1 MKRTDFKFDLP
12 EGQIAQHPLEQ
23 RSASRLLHLDRNAGE
38 TTDGQFAE
46 LSRLLRPGDLL
57 VRNNTR
63 VIPARM
69 FARKT
74 TGGRVEIM
82 LERLLSPTACIA
94 QLRASKT
101 PRTGTELVLENGNI
115 LVVSGREGS
124 FFQLELQ
131 DPSLSLS
138 DQMSELGHMPLPPY
152 IQREDNPLDR
162 ERYQTIYAS
171 RAGAVAA
178 PTAGLHF
185 DNDLLERLNEM
196 GVESTEVTLH
206 VGAGTFQ
213 PVRADRLED
222 HEMHS
227 EYLEVSAE
235 CCRAVRAAKE
245 RGSRVIAV
253 GTTSVRSLETA
264 ASEGELKPYSGD
276 SRLFIY
282 PGYKFRVIDG
292 MVTNFHLSESTLL
305 MLVCAFAGTEK
316 TLAAYRH
323 AVQEGYRFFSYGDAM
338 LVT

>member
-1 MKRTDFKFDLP
+1 MKRTDFKFELP
-12 EGQIAQHPLEQ
+12 EAQIAQHPLTE
-23 RSASRLLHLDRNAGE
+23 RSASRLLQLDRIGGQ
-38 TTDGQFAE
+38 TRDGLFTE
-46 LSRLLRPGDLL
+46 LAKLLRSGDLL

-63 VIPARM
+63 VIPARL

-82 LERLLSPTACIA
+82 LERLLSQTVCIA

-101 PRTGTELVLENGNI
+101 PRPGTELLLENGVS

-124 FFQLELQ
+124 FFRLELA
-131 DPSLSLS
+131 DDSLNLS
-138 DQMSELGHMPLPPY
+138 DQMDELGHMPLPPY
-152 IQREDNPLDR
+152 IQREDSALDR
-162 ERYQTIYAS
+162 ERYQTVYAS
-171 RAGAVAA
+171 TSGAVAA

-185 DNDLLERLNEM
+185 DQNLIKGLDEI

-213 PVRADRLED
+213 PVRAERLED
-222 HEMHS
+222 HEMHA
-227 EYLEVSAE
+227 EFLEVSEE
-235 CCRAVRAAKE
+235 CCRAVKAAKE

-264 ASEGELKPYSGD
+264 ASSGELKPYSGD

-282 PGYKFRVIDG
+282 PGYEFNVIDG
-292 MVTNFHLSESTLL
+292 MITNFHLPESTLL
-305 MLVCAFAGTEK
+305 MLVCAFAGTEE

-323 AVQEGYRFFSYGDAM
+323 AVQAGYRFFSYGDAM
-338 LVT
+338 LVA